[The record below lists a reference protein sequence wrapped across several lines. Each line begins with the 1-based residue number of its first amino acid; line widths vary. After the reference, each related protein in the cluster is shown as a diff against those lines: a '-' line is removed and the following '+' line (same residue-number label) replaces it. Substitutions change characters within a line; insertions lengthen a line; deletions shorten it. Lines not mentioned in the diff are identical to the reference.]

1 MPEDKQVE
9 YIKKIFLF
17 KYIYIEERIKQAEK
31 YICTLVNELN
41 MIGNRNK
48 EGKTL
53 LLSVS

>member
-1 MPEDKQVE
+1 ME